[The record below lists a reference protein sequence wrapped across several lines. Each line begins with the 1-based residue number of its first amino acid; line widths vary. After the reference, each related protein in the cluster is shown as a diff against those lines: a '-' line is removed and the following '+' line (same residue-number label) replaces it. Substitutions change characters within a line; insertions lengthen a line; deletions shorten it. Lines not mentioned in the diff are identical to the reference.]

1 MADLLP
7 ERTPG
12 GATRCPQCRKPTLQ
26 HIETTGEV
34 VCTNCGYKQVI
45 TRM

>member
-12 GATRCPQCRKPTLQ
+12 GATRCPKCRKPTLQ
-26 HIETTGEV
+26 HIEATGEI

-45 TRM
+45 TRK

>member
-1 MADLLP
+1 MADKLP
-7 ERTPG
+7 ERVPAG
-12 GATRCPQCRKPTLQ
+12 GLRCPRCRKTTLQ
-26 HIETTGEV
+26 HIEATGEV